1 MRSLDLT
8 SLGGPTTLAPMS
20 LYLWTLLPLVLLHLW
35 FFRQHRGAFRFQLL
49 LDLVLVVVVGP
60 ALWSG
65 GDLNPIRCIQGDPP
79 FTTVEWSPGTA
90 LQPTQSDLVLQFHPW
105 WEETR
110 RQVLRGRLPR
120 IQPGVG
126 AGLPLLANGQ
136 TGLAAPVMLPVW
148 LHGPERGTTVM
159 AFWKLELAGLG
170 AFLLLLRVW
179 RLRWTA
185 AAVGGVAWAGSP
197 YLVGWLLVP
206 LAWVTAALPWTW
218 WAAWWVM
225 RRRTPRWG
233 PAAVG
238 LGFGWLMGGG
248 LHPETAAIVCGSAL
262 LAAFCLHPRRWRR
275 LLAVAAVAGVAAIA
289 LAWPTVGY
297 IKASSRAALGAHGA
311 ANREGLPWSIQRD
324 LVRLIVV
331 PTSMG
336 HPGRGDWQPSYP
348 HAPGAAGVGGV
359 LLALVAAGR
368 MRRRYRRLAL
378 AAGAATGL
386 GLVLLVRVPPLDAL
400 LVRIPPLDQMTV
412 PRFGVLIPWGIIVL
426 AALALDGALDGRVR
440 PTLQRLVPAIVMTP
454 FALWAA
460 PWHLKPVD
468 AGLVVLSVAA
478 AVVACLLRRRSIL
491 PLLAAGELALLAVG
505 INPVADP
512 ADRLPRPA
520 LLERLVEMQAADP
533 CRVTGTQRALPP
545 NLAARYGLRDF
556 RASGPLRPAAFASLM
571 GVLGE
576 PRTFLGGPLQ
586 RAPAGLCGAW
596 GVGLAVTPPGREL
609 PGWENEYSDEDG
621 TIWSNPLLLPE
632 VRVVGRVV
640 PAPSDPGA
648 LLRVVQGVDFESAA
662 LVTPGAPPVEAAS
675 MTLEIRQRTPS
686 RLRAMVACDGPCL
699 LVLAQPW
706 APGWETSVDGRS
718 AQLVL
723 ADIAGLGV
731 VLPAGRHDVE
741 LAYHPW
747 RWLQDRHMKWKLR

>member
-1 MRSLDLT
+1 
-8 SLGGPTTLAPMS
+8 MS

-35 FFRQHRGAFRFQLL
+35 FFRRHRRAFRFQLL
-49 LDLVLVVVVGP
+49 LNLVLAAVVGP

-65 GDLNPIRCIQGDPP
+65 GDLNSIRCIQGNSP
-79 FTTVEWSPGTA
+79 FVNVEWSPRTA

-105 WEETR
+105 WEEAR
-110 RQVLRGRLPR
+110 RQLLRGRLPQ

-206 LAWVTAALPWTW
+206 LAWATAALPWTW
-218 WAAWWVM
+218 WAACWVM
-225 RRRTPRWG
+225 RRRAPRWG

-262 LAAFCLHPRRWRR
+262 LAAFFLHPRRWRR
-275 LLAVAAVAGVAAIA
+275 PMVIAAVAGVAAIA

-297 IKASSRAALGAHGA
+297 IKASSRAALSAHEA

-324 LVRLIVV
+324 LVRQIVV
-331 PTSMG
+331 PASMG
-336 HPGRGDWQPSYP
+336 HPGRADWRPSYP

-378 AAGAATGL
+378 AAGATTGL
-386 GLVLLVRVPPLDAL
+386 GLVLLVRIPPLDAL

-440 PTLQRLVPAIVMTP
+440 PTLQRLVPAIVMAV

-460 PWHLKPVD
+460 PWHLRSSVD
-468 AGLVVLSVAA
+468 VGLVVLSVAA
-478 AVVACLLRRRSIL
+478 AFVVGLLGRRSLL
-491 PLLAAGELALLAVG
+491 PLLAAGELALLALG

-520 LLERLVEMQAADP
+520 LLERLVDMQAADP
-533 CRVTGTQRALPP
+533 CRVMGIRRALPP

-556 RASGPLRPAAFASLM
+556 RASGPLRPAPFARLM

-576 PRTFLGGPLQ
+576 PRTILGGPLQ
-586 RAPAGLCGAW
+586 RAPASLCGAW

-609 PGWENEYSDEDG
+609 PVWEREYSDADG
-621 TIWSNPLLLPE
+621 TIWSNPQLLPE

-640 PAPSDPGA
+640 PAPNDRGVLA
-648 LLRVVQGVDFESAA
+648 KLVEDVDFESAA
-662 LVTPGAPPVEAAS
+662 LVPPGGPPVGAAS
-675 MTLEIRQRTPS
+675 ATLEILQRTPS
-686 RLRAMVACDGPCL
+686 RLRAAVACDGPCL

-706 APGWETSVDGRS
+706 APGWKASVDGRS
-718 AQLVL
+718 VHPVL
-723 ADIAGLGV
+723 ADLAGLGV
-731 VLPAGRHDVE
+731 VVPAGRHEVE

-747 RWLQDRHMKWKLR
+747 RWQRSPLLP